1 MKPIVID
8 TSVWVDWARGNSRE
22 SLNLI
27 NSRVIYMPSI
37 VMMELLAGT
46 RDKNSKKIIK
56 STIAPFIKHS
66 RIVNPGLKDFTK
78 AGEVLSQLQWPASK
92 KSNDVLITVLTRK
105 IGAQLVT
112 SNLKDFEPVCKLLNI
127 EILNTS

>member
-8 TSVWVDWARGNSRE
+8 TSVWVDWTRGNNRE

-37 VMMELLAGT
+37 VIMELLAGA
-46 RDKNSKKIIK
+46 RDKNSKKTIK

-66 RIVNPGLKDFTK
+66 RIVNPGLKDFAK
-78 AGEVLSQLQWPASK
+78 AGKVLSQLKWPASK

-105 IGAQLVT
+105 IGAQLIT

-127 EILNTS
+127 KILNTS